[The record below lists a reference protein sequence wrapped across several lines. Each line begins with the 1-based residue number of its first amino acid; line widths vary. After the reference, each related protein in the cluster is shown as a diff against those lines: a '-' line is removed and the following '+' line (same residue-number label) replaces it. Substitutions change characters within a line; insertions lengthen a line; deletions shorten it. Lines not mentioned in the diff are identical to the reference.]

1 MRLLAASLVALAC
14 VADESCSPWYDEDC
28 IAVVCC
34 GDSITEGAD
43 VEAGEDWPSLLQD
56 LLGAQYRVYNKG
68 LSGHTLTAT
77 DVEWAASEQG
87 EGAMEITVAGVFIVG
102 LGTNDAKDEY
112 WSAPG
117 FNETYIDEYG
127 ALIATLRGL
136 GTNPEPAEIFVT
148 IPPPQLE
155 ANTLWPDTSFIN
167 EELRRP

>member
-1 MRLLAASLVALAC
+1 MSMRLLAASLVALAC

-87 EGAMEITVAGVFIVG
+87 EEAMEIT
-102 LGTNDAKDEY
+102 
-112 WSAPG
+112 
-117 FNETYIDEYG
+117 
-127 ALIATLRGL
+127 
-136 GTNPEPAEIFVT
+136 
-148 IPPPQLE
+148 LE

-167 EELRRP
+167 EELPEAVTEVAARNNASALVDLRPLFGGDDPDGSLYATAYTRTRRASR